1 MAGLH
6 KPLLNEGSP
15 LIMKKEGVPAI
26 LFDQASIFALAPHI
40 VDGYLI
46 LLGKPEAATGASCKP
61 DGLSDGDLDLQFQA
75 LSSGNVLDA
84 CFGVQASS
92 PTAASNA
99 KAAKEAKEF
108 LTGLALLPEPKGR
121 QVKRLAVAAYA
132 EAHLKPVE
140 EELRVARHNVAQ
152 HLAEVASL
160 RSLGEASAERARTV
174 CHELTRATEELE
186 TKRAVKGLKRTWS
199 GDRDKPRG
207 WRLSG
212 QGLETAWRGAGKEL
226 VMS

>member
-132 EAHLKPVE
+132 EIFLKVKE
-140 EELRVARHNVAQ
+140 HKQ
-152 HLAEVASL
+152 
-160 RSLGEASAERARTV
+160 
-174 CHELTRATEELE
+174 ATE
-186 TKRAVKGLKRTWS
+186 
-199 GDRDKPRG
+199 
-207 WRLSG
+207 
-212 QGLETAWRGAGKEL
+212 GAGKGGMAFVCCCLPSPIGESEPL
-226 VMS
+226 KQKCLAEINAAFSMFVDAV